1 MLIANYI
8 TLILIIIFDFEEDS
22 GVFSPRMKSNS
33 SRGAK
38 GVSIDNTSKN
48 IYIPNLDMT
57 KKNLSNRGESLFS
70 GKFIF

>member
-8 TLILIIIFDFEEDS
+8 TLILIIIFNFLEDS
-22 GVFSPRMKSNS
+22 GAFSPRMKSNS

-38 GVSIDNTSKN
+38 GISVDNTSKN

-70 GKFIF
+70 GKFIS